1 MDENNKWNPKIIGAL
16 IGLAIGVVLVFAGA
30 LNAFIVALLILLGW
44 IIGSYLA
51 GEIDVDDLYDRF
63 VRGRTKKNNRR

>member
-1 MDENNKWNPKIIGAL
+1 MDENNKWNPKMIGAL